1 MTTRASPANDA
12 QPSPFEW
19 ALQKK
24 AELVVSCAVDGEWVT
39 LRSHVL
45 RVDAEQQIVQIA
57 YPMPHANQAPVE
69 ISAGD
74 EVGIAFRKGHKK
86 CVFVSPVVVRRRDEV
101 FDGTPIDTLI
111 LRMPKQVREFQRRAY
126 QRATVRGDRLIAVKL
141 WQGGSPC
148 SGDGAWPICSGRLVN
163 VSLGGVLMEIRE
175 QHNPRLRTGDQVGI
189 EILPRPDKAPIVLQ
203 GRYRHSVARGDGRI
217 GLGFQFVGLE
227 HGSAQSPIIETLAEF
242 VRSIRRR
249 G

>member
-1 MTTRASPANDA
+1 MTTCASSSNAT

-19 ALQKK
+19 ALQKR
-24 AELVVSCAVDGEWVT
+24 AELMISCAVDGEWVT

-45 RVDAEQQIVQIA
+45 RVDTEQQIVQIA
-57 YPMPHANQAPVE
+57 YPMPHGHQTQVE
-69 ISAGD
+69 ISPGD

-86 CVFVSPVVVRRRDEV
+86 CIFVSPVVVRRRDE
-101 FDGTPIDTLI
+101 DIGGSPMDTLI
-111 LRMPKQVREFQRRAY
+111 VRMPKQVREFQRRAY
-126 QRATVRGDRLIAVKL
+126 QRATVRGDRLIPVKL
-141 WQGGSPC
+141 WQGGAPRGS
-148 SGDGAWPICSGRLVN
+148 DGGFPICSGRLVN
-163 VSLGGVLMEIRE
+163 VSMGGVLMEIRE
-175 QHNPRLRTGDQVGI
+175 QQNPRLRTGDQVGI
-189 EILPRPDKAPIVLQ
+189 EILPRPDAAPIVLE

-227 HGSAQSPIIETLAEF
+227 HGSADKSIMETLAEF